1 MSNQITSD
9 RRGDIPMTKN
19 ELHPSII
26 ELSGPVSRRAAL
38 GFGAGAALALTAAPA
53 FANITSSFT
62 AFKADGAVV
71 VDHSAWDAVLKAHI
85 KPDGKGLNM
94 FDYAAAKKDALG
106 AIKAYVKSLEAIDPA
121 TLNRNEQFAFWA
133 NLYNAK
139 TIEVV
144 LGAYPIDSIRKISL
158 ESGLF
163 SFIKKS
169 TGLAGPWKTKIMKVK
184 GQDLSLDDVEHEI
197 MRKIFKDPRIH
208 YSVNCASIGC
218 PNLGLSA
225 FTGAN
230 LETELDAGARA
241 FINHARGIDVDAS
254 GSVTASSI
262 YNWFKVDFGGTDE
275 AVIAHA
281 IKYATPE
288 KAAKLKGKTSI
299 SSFQYDWALND
310 VS

>member
-1 MSNQITSD
+1 
-9 RRGDIPMTKN
+9 MTKN

-62 AFKADGAVV
+62 AFKADGAAV

-144 LGAYPIDSIRKISL
+144 
-158 ESGLF
+158 
-163 SFIKKS
+163 
-169 TGLAGPWKTKIMKVK
+169 
-184 GQDLSLDDVEHEI
+184 
-197 MRKIFKDPRIH
+197 
-208 YSVNCASIGC
+208 
-218 PNLGLSA
+218 
-225 FTGAN
+225 
-230 LETELDAGARA
+230 
-241 FINHARGIDVDAS
+241 
-254 GSVTASSI
+254 
-262 YNWFKVDFGGTDE
+262 
-275 AVIAHA
+275 
-281 IKYATPE
+281 
-288 KAAKLKGKTSI
+288 
-299 SSFQYDWALND
+299 
-310 VS
+310 